1 MRARDSPQ
9 LEFDVAPRADAAL
22 GVFETMLVR
31 AGRAVWAARHI
42 ERLAASVRALYDA
55 ELAPELDALVAQ
67 AAAGH
72 ALARLRVDV
81 VPRAGA
87 PPRIAVAAEK
97 LDRARVLPAAPA
109 TLATVGVRAGAGAH
123 KLVDRAWL
131 LRIEALA
138 GPGVRPLLL
147 TRSGALL
154 ETTRANVFLLREGA
168 LTTPPADGAILP
180 GVTRAAVLEHA
191 RRLGIAAREL
201 PLTLVD
207 LRAADI
213 VLLSGSLTLLER
225 AGVRAGAGASV
236 QAAARLAAALA
247 VDGEP

>member
-1 MRARDSPQ
+1 MRARDSPE
-9 LEFDVAPRADAAL
+9 LEFDAAPLADATL

-31 AGRAVWAARHI
+31 EGRPVWAARHI

-55 ELAPELDALVAQ
+55 ELDPELDARVAE

-72 ALARLRVDV
+72 ELARLRVEV

-87 PPRIAVAAEK
+87 PPRVAVVAEQ
-97 LDRARVLPAAPA
+97 LDRGRVLPSAEA
-109 TLATVGVRAGAGAH
+109 TLATVRVRAGAGAH
-123 KLVDRAWL
+123 KLIDRAWL
-131 LRIEALA
+131 LAIEALA
-138 GPGVRPLLL
+138 GPAARPLLL

-168 LTTPPADGAILP
+168 LTTPPADGSILP

-201 PLTLVD
+201 PLTLAD

-213 VLLSGSLTLLER
+213 VLLSGSLALLEHAR
-225 AGVRAGAGASV
+225 VRGGEGASE
-236 QAAARLAAALA
+236 QAAALLAAALA
-247 VDGEP
+247 ADGEV

>member
-1 MRARDSPQ
+1 MHARDGAQ
-9 LEFDVAPRADAAL
+9 FDFDAAPHADPAL

-31 AGRAVWAARHI
+31 DGCPVWAGRHI
-42 ERLAASVRALYDA
+42 ERLAGSVRALYDA
-55 ELAPELDALVAQ
+55 ELAPELGARVAQ

-87 PPRIAVAAEK
+87 SAGVEIAVTE
-97 LDRARVLPAAPA
+97 LDRGRVLPAAEA
-109 TLATVGVRAGAGAH
+109 TLATVLVGAGAGAH
-123 KLVDRAWL
+123 KLIDRAWL
-131 LRIEALA
+131 GRIEALA

-154 ETTRANVFLLREGA
+154 ETTRANVFLLRDGV

-180 GVTRAAVLEHA
+180 GVTRAVVLEHA

-201 PLTLVD
+201 ALTLAD

-213 VLLSGSLTLLER
+213 VLLSGSVALLER
-225 AGVRAGAGASV
+225 ARDRGGAGASAQV
-236 QAAARLAAALA
+236 ARRLAAALS
-247 VDGEP
+247 VDGDQ

>member
-1 MRARDSPQ
+1 MRGRDIPEF
-9 LEFDVAPRADAAL
+9 EFDAAPLADTAL

-31 AGRAVWAARHI
+31 EGRPVWAGRHI

-55 ELAPELDALVAQ
+55 ELDPELDARVAE

-87 PPRIAVAAEK
+87 PPRIAVVVEQ
-97 LDRARVLPAAPA
+97 LDRGRVLPAPEA
-109 TLATVGVRAGAGAH
+109 TLATVRVRAGAGAH
-123 KLVDRAWL
+123 KLTDRAWL

-138 GPGVRPLLL
+138 GPAVRPLLL

-154 ETTRANVFLLREGA
+154 ETTRANVFLLHEGA

-191 RRLGIAAREL
+191 RRLDIAAREL
-201 PLTLVD
+201 PLTLAD

-213 VLLSGSLTLLER
+213 VLLSGSLAQLEHARVRGGER
-225 AGVRAGAGASV
+225 ASE

-247 VDGEP
+247 VDREV